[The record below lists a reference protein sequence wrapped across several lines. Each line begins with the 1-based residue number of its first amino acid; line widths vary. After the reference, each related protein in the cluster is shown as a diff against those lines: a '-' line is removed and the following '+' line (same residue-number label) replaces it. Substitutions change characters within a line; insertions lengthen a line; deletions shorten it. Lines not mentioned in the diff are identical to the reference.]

1 MASFWK
7 GRKYNLAKMSFRE
20 FLWAFATYPTV
31 AAYVVLAAIGFGFAA
46 HWYQSLPPLLIA
58 SVLVVVL
65 YPLIEYTLHR
75 WVLHA
80 QWMYKSPLTATTW
93 KRIHFDHHQDP
104 HNLVVLFGAIH
115 TTMPVIVLVAIP
127 LGYAIGGLAG
137 AATAFAVGNL
147 VVTAY
152 EFCHAAQHLNT
163 APRSRYIKRIKAL
176 HLAHHFHNETG
187 NYGIT
192 SFFWDRWLGTHYGMP
207 KNIAKSP
214 TVFNL
219 GYTEE
224 MAQRYPWVANQSN
237 ATRGDGNPRRF
248 RQSTA
253 AEGPTD

>member
-7 GRKYNLAKMSFRE
+7 GRKHNLAKMTFRE

-31 AAYVVLAAIGFGFAA
+31 AAYTVLAVIGFGLAA
-46 HWYQSLPPLLIA
+46 HWYQSWPPLVIA
-58 SVLVVVL
+58 AVLVVVL

-80 QWMYKSPLTATTW
+80 QWMYKSPLPAATW

-127 LGYAIGGLAG
+127 LGYLIGGLAG
-137 AATAFAVGNL
+137 AAMAFGTGNV
-147 VVTAY
+147 VVTVY
-152 EFCHAAQHLNT
+152 EFCHSAQHLNT
-163 APRSRYIKRIKAL
+163 TPKTQFIKRIKAL

-192 SFFWDRWLGTHYGMP
+192 SFFWDKWLGTHYGMP

-224 MAQRYPWVANQSN
+224 MAKLYPWVADLSDN
-237 ATRGDGNPRRF
+237 TRGDDNPRRF
-248 RQSTA
+248 RQ
-253 AEGPTD
+253 PTTVE